1 MKPKKRK
8 DDTGLYM
15 RQWNMELRETISR
28 NMIAYEQKVRECKEL
43 RKINKDLKMLC
54 SKLEKEHETV
64 YQEWKAVIE
73 EDNDNATWWRNRY
86 NAVER
91 ENRELKNNRDKA
103 IEYIENDMP
112 YLEEPDD
119 DYENNHKMNEY
130 DTSVLLNI
138 LKGDSD
144 YE

>member
-28 NMIAYEQKVRECKEL
+28 NMVAYENKVRECKEL
-43 RKINKDLKMLC
+43 KKINKDLKMLC
-54 SKLEKEHETV
+54 SRLEREHDTV

-103 IEYIENDMP
+103 IEYIEKDLQISILP
-112 YLEEPDD
+112 
-119 DYENNHKMNEY
+119 NNQIINGTEVVKRINKIE
-130 DTSVLLNI
+130 DI

-144 YE
+144 E

>member
-28 NMIAYEQKVRECKEL
+28 NMVAYEQKVRECKEL
-43 RKINKDLKMLC
+43 KKINKDLKMLC
-54 SKLEKEHETV
+54 NRLEKEHETV

-91 ENRELKNNRDKA
+91 DKKQLENNRDKA
-103 IEYIENDMP
+103 IEFGNGLLLGEATF
-112 YLEEPDD
+112 EER
-119 DYENNHKMNEY
+119 HIA
-130 DTSVLLNI
+130 SRFLNI

-144 YE
+144 E